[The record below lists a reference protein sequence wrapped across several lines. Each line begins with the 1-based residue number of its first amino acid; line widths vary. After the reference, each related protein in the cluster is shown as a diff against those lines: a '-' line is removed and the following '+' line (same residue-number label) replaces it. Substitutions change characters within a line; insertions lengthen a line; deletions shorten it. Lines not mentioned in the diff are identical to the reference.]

1 MRGESRP
8 NTPPDDKKLSSKQRD
23 LQNYNP
29 KGLKILTE
37 IECEYMQALLKKKSQ
52 TDLHKTLEDTFKAAK
67 LTIEVLSENLIRMDV
82 SNYVLFSNYPTA
94 DRKSTVK
101 LVIRAKLLYE
111 ARRDCQKIFK
121 NIIELEAL
129 MRPKAALWLIL

>member
-1 MRGESRP
+1 MSKKQLDLKNFNP
-8 NTPPDDKKLSSKQRD
+8 N
-23 LQNYNP
+23 
-29 KGLKILTE
+29 GLKILTE
-37 IECEYMQALLKKKSQ
+37 IECEYYQALLKKKSQ

-67 LTIEVLSENLIRMDV
+67 ITIEVLSENLIRMDM
-82 SNYVLFSNYPTA
+82 SNYVLFSNYPTV
-94 DRKSTVK
+94 DRKSAVK

-129 MRPKAALWLIL
+129 MRPKAALWLII